1 MNVEAPSEG
10 LRSRKKEKTRRAI
23 EDAALEL
30 FAEQGYEATT
40 VNQIAERAEV
50 STATFFRYF
59 GTKQEVIFAEDGNE
73 FAELRRAV
81 VECPAGEDDL
91 ERGALRHPRRL
102 GAYARRQAHLPPG
115 PGGGIVTLAAWAEFR
130 SRSALA
136 TRHQRGARAP
146 SRARRPGPAMR
157 AGGHRRIRSAEQRRQ
172 CLGGCRVP
180 GALVT
185 WALPSTRRSHCS
197 PASAPSSGCT
207 PMVPTRNRRMRRVGA
222 KPGPG
227 EGEIGGD
234 RCRSDGAARRAG
246 SRRAR
251 ECGSER
257 ILGSPGSR
265 SDLGG
270 SWRRGSRMPNP
281 GPGARLV
288 PACPSRWGAG
298 RGHRDRRGR
307 RQDPGRPAS
316 EECRPVHRSR

>member
-136 TRHQRGARAP
+136 TRHQRGARAA

-157 AGGHRRIRSAEQRRQ
+157 AGGHRRVRGAEQRRQ
-172 CLGGCRVP
+172 CLGP
-180 GALVT
+180 GAGCSGDLGIAIDQAF
-185 WALPSTRRSHCS
+185 ALLARLGTEF
-197 PASAPSSGCT
+197 
-207 PMVPTRNRRMRRVGA
+207 RMHA
-222 KPGPG
+222 
-227 EGEIGGD
+227 
-234 RCRSDGAARRAG
+234 DGADAEPADASGRRET
-246 SRRAR
+246 RAR
-251 ECGSER
+251 
-257 ILGSPGSR
+257 
-265 SDLGG
+265 
-270 SWRRGSRMPNP
+270 
-281 GPGARLV
+281 
-288 PACPSRWGAG
+288 
-298 RGHRDRRGR
+298 
-307 RQDPGRPAS
+307 
-316 EECRPVHRSR
+316 